1 MIFQDG
7 EGKMSKK
14 MLLTIFASILVLA
27 AIVLGITIHANNNK
41 NLATGESIII
51 TVAPGMT
58 NADIATMLQ
67 NKKLINSPVFFRL
80 QSKFARMERSLQAG
94 EYEIM
99 SGMSNWEIIDLFS
112 KGQVRHKTLTIPE
125 GYTIE
130 QIAKKIEESGLG
142 SAEEFKKAAKDY
154 APYSYM
160 ETDNINVIFKA
171 EGFAYPSTYYLSPGS
186 SEKEILAIMVKE
198 FDTQLTEDMRQK
210 AKDKNI
216 SIRDLVNLASLV
228 EKEAVFPEERP
239 IIAGVFLK
247 RLQIKMPLQS
257 DTTIQYILGVQKK
270 EISIADTKID
280 SPYNTYLYAELP
292 PGPIASPSI
301 STINAVLEP
310 KQTNYL
316 YFVADLEGHHH
327 FTETYQDHLKE
338 IEKIHGPQ

>member
-1 MIFQDG
+1 M
-7 EGKMSKK
+7 GKKK
-14 MLLTIFASILVLA
+14 LLTIIVGILILA
-27 AIVLGITIHANNNK
+27 AIVLGVAINANNNK
-41 NLATGESIII
+41 NLATGENIII
-51 TVAPGMT
+51 TVEPGMT
-58 NADIATMLQ
+58 NADIATLLQ
-67 NKKLINSPVFFRL
+67 NKKMINSPVFFRL

-94 EYEIM
+94 EYEIV

-160 ETDNINVIFKA
+160 ETSNNNVIFKA

-186 SEKEILAIMVKE
+186 AEKEILAIMVKE
-198 FDTQLTEDMRQK
+198 FDTQLTEDIRQK
-210 AKDKNI
+210 AKDKNM

-239 IIAGVFLK
+239 VIAGVFLK
-247 RLQIKMPLQS
+247 RLQIQMPLQS

-301 STINAVLEP
+301 STINAVLDP

-338 IEKIHGPQ
+338 IERIHGPQ

>member
-1 MIFQDG
+1 M
-7 EGKMSKK
+7 GKKK
-14 MLLTIFASILVLA
+14 LLTIIAGILILA
-27 AIVLGITIHANNNK
+27 AIVLGVAINANNNK
-41 NLATGESIII
+41 NLATGENIII
-51 TVAPGMT
+51 TVEPGMT
-58 NADIATMLQ
+58 NADIATLLQ
-67 NKKLINSPVFFRL
+67 NKKMINSPVFFRL

-94 EYEIM
+94 EYEIV

-160 ETDNINVIFKA
+160 ETSNNNVIFKA

-186 SEKEILAIMVKE
+186 AEKEILAIMVKE
-198 FDTQLTEDMRQK
+198 FDTQLSEDIRQK
-210 AKDKNI
+210 AKDKNM

-239 IIAGVFLK
+239 VIAGVFLK
-247 RLQIKMPLQS
+247 RLQIQMPLQS

-301 STINAVLEP
+301 STINAVLDP

-338 IEKIHGPQ
+338 IERIHGPQ

>member
-1 MIFQDG
+1 M
-7 EGKMSKK
+7 GKKK
-14 MLLTIFASILVLA
+14 LLTIIAGILILA
-27 AIVLGITIHANNNK
+27 AIVLGVAINANNNK
-41 NLATGESIII
+41 NLATGENIII
-51 TVAPGMT
+51 TVEPGMT
-58 NADIATMLQ
+58 NADIATLLQ
-67 NKKLINSPVFFRL
+67 NKKMINSPVFFRL

-94 EYEIM
+94 EYEIV

-112 KGQVRHKTLTIPE
+112 KGQMRHKTLTIPE

-160 ETDNINVIFKA
+160 ETSNNNVIFKA

-186 SEKEILAIMVKE
+186 AEKEILAIMVKE
-198 FDTQLTEDMRQK
+198 FDTQLTEDIRQK
-210 AKDKNI
+210 AKDKNM

-239 IIAGVFLK
+239 VIAGVFLK
-247 RLQIKMPLQS
+247 RLQIQMPLQS

-301 STINAVLEP
+301 STINAVLDP
-310 KQTNYL
+310 KPTNYL

-338 IEKIHGPQ
+338 IERIHGPQ

>member
-1 MIFQDG
+1 
-7 EGKMSKK
+7 MSKK
-14 MLLTIFASILVLA
+14 KLLTIMVGILILA
-27 AIVLGITIHANNNK
+27 TIVFGVAINANNNK
-41 NLATGESIII
+41 NLATGENIII
-51 TVAPGMT
+51 TVEPGMT
-58 NADIATMLQ
+58 NADIATLLQ
-67 NKKLINSPVFFRL
+67 NKKMINSPVFFRL

-94 EYEIM
+94 EYEIV

-160 ETDNINVIFKA
+160 ETSNNNVIFKA

-186 SEKEILAIMVKE
+186 AEKEILAIMVKE
-198 FDTQLTEDMRQK
+198 FDTQLTEDIRQK
-210 AKDKNI
+210 AKDKNM

-239 IIAGVFLK
+239 VIAGVFLK
-247 RLQIKMPLQS
+247 RLQIQMPLQS

-301 STINAVLEP
+301 STINAVLDP

-338 IEKIHGPQ
+338 IERIHGPQ

>member
-1 MIFQDG
+1 
-7 EGKMSKK
+7 MSKK
-14 MLLTIFASILVLA
+14 KLLTIMVGILILA
-27 AIVLGITIHANNNK
+27 TIVFGVAINANNNK
-41 NLATGESIII
+41 NLATGENIII
-51 TVAPGMT
+51 TVKPGMT
-58 NADIATMLQ
+58 NADIATLLQ
-67 NKKLINSPVFFRL
+67 NKKMINSPAFFRL

-94 EYEIM
+94 EYEIV

-160 ETDNINVIFKA
+160 ETSNNNVIFKA

-186 SEKEILAIMVKE
+186 AEKEILAIMVKE
-198 FDTQLTEDMRQK
+198 FDTQLTEKKKKK
-210 AKDKNI
+210 AKDKNM

-239 IIAGVFLK
+239 VIAGVFLK
-247 RLQIKMPLQS
+247 RLQIQMPLQS

-301 STINAVLEP
+301 STINAVLDP

-338 IEKIHGPQ
+338 IERIHGPQ

>member
-1 MIFQDG
+1 M
-7 EGKMSKK
+7 GKKK
-14 MLLTIFASILVLA
+14 LLTIIAGILILA
-27 AIVLGITIHANNNK
+27 AIVLGVAINANNNK
-41 NLATGESIII
+41 NLATGENIII
-51 TVAPGMT
+51 TVEPGMT
-58 NADIATMLQ
+58 NADIATLLQ
-67 NKKLINSPVFFRL
+67 NKKMINSPVFFRL

-94 EYEIM
+94 EYEIV

-160 ETDNINVIFKA
+160 ETSNNNVIFKA

-186 SEKEILAIMVKE
+186 AEKEILAIMVKE
-198 FDTQLTEDMRQK
+198 FDTQLTEDIRQK
-210 AKDKNI
+210 AKDKNM

-239 IIAGVFLK
+239 VIAGVFLK
-247 RLQIKMPLQS
+247 RLQIQMPLQS

-327 FTETYQDHLKE
+327 FTETYQEHLQE

>member
-1 MIFQDG
+1 MC
-7 EGKMSKK
+7 KK
-14 MLLTIFASILVLA
+14 KLLTIIAGILILA
-27 AIVLGITIHANNNK
+27 AIVLGVAINANNNK
-41 NLATGESIII
+41 NLATGENIII
-51 TVAPGMT
+51 TVEPGMT
-58 NADIATMLQ
+58 NADIATLLQ
-67 NKKLINSPVFFRL
+67 NKKMINSPVFFRL

-94 EYEIM
+94 EYEIV

-160 ETDNINVIFKA
+160 ETSNNNVIFKA

-186 SEKEILAIMVKE
+186 AEKEILAIMVKE
-198 FDTQLTEDMRQK
+198 FDTQLTEDIRQK
-210 AKDKNI
+210 AKDKNM

-239 IIAGVFLK
+239 VIAGVFLK
-247 RLQIKMPLQS
+247 RLQTQMPLQS

-270 EISIADTKID
+270 EISIADT
-280 SPYNTYLYAELP
+280 
-292 PGPIASPSI
+292 
-301 STINAVLEP
+301 
-310 KQTNYL
+310 
-316 YFVADLEGHHH
+316 
-327 FTETYQDHLKE
+327 
-338 IEKIHGPQ
+338 

>member
-1 MIFQDG
+1 M
-7 EGKMSKK
+7 GKKK
-14 MLLTIFASILVLA
+14 LLTIIAGILILA
-27 AIVLGITIHANNNK
+27 AIVFGVAINANTNK
-41 NLATGESIII
+41 NLATGENIII
-51 TVAPGMT
+51 TVEPGMT
-58 NADIATMLQ
+58 NADIATLLQ
-67 NKKLINSPVFFRL
+67 NKKMINSPVFFRL

-94 EYEIM
+94 EYEIV

-160 ETDNINVIFKA
+160 ETSNNNVIFKA

-186 SEKEILAIMVKE
+186 AEKEILAIMVKE
-198 FDTQLTEDMRQK
+198 FDTQLTEDIRQK
-210 AKDKNI
+210 AKDKNM

-239 IIAGVFLK
+239 VIAGVFLK
-247 RLQIKMPLQS
+247 RLQIQMPLQS

-301 STINAVLEP
+301 STINAVLDP

-338 IEKIHGPQ
+338 IERIHGPQ

>member
-1 MIFQDG
+1 
-7 EGKMSKK
+7 MSKK
-14 MLLTIFASILVLA
+14 KLLTIMAGILILA
-27 AIVLGITIHANNNK
+27 AIVLGVAINANNNK
-41 NLATGESIII
+41 NLATGENILI
-51 TVAPGMT
+51 TVEPGMT
-58 NADIATMLQ
+58 NADIATLLQ
-67 NKKLINSPVFFRL
+67 NKKMINSPVFFRL

-94 EYEIM
+94 EYEIV
-99 SGMSNWEIIDLFS
+99 SGMSNWEIINLFS

-160 ETDNINVIFKA
+160 ETSNNNVIFKA
-171 EGFAYPSTYYLSPGS
+171 EGFVYPSTYYLSPGS

-198 FDTQLTEDMRQK
+198 FDTQLTEDIRQK
-210 AKDKNI
+210 AKDKNM
-216 SIRDLVNLASLV
+216 SVRDLVNLASLV

-239 IIAGVFLK
+239 VIAGVFLK
-247 RLQIKMPLQS
+247 RLQIQMPLQS

-301 STINAVLEP
+301 STINAVLDP
-310 KQTNYL
+310 KPTNYL

-338 IEKIHGPQ
+338 IERIHGPQ

>member
-1 MIFQDG
+1 
-7 EGKMSKK
+7 MSKK
-14 MLLTIFASILVLA
+14 KLLTIIAGILVLA
-27 AIVLGITIHANNNK
+27 AIVLGIAINANNNK
-41 NLATGESIII
+41 NLATGENIIL

-58 NADIATMLQ
+58 NADIATLLQ
-67 NKKLINSPVFFRL
+67 NKKMINYPAFFRL

-94 EYEIM
+94 EYEIV

-142 SAEEFKKAAKDY
+142 SSEEFKKAAKDY

-160 ETDNINVIFKA
+160 QTDSNYVIFKA
-171 EGFAYPSTYYLSPGS
+171 EGFVYPSTYYLSPGS

-210 AKDKNI
+210 AKDKNM

-239 IIAGVFLK
+239 VIAGVFLK

-310 KQTNYL
+310 KQTNFL

-327 FTETYQDHLKE
+327 FTETYQEHLKE
-338 IEKIHGPQ
+338 IERIHGPQ

>member
-1 MIFQDG
+1 M
-7 EGKMSKK
+7 GKKK
-14 MLLTIFASILVLA
+14 LLTIIAGILILA
-27 AIVLGITIHANNNK
+27 AIVLGVAINANNNK
-41 NLATGESIII
+41 NLATGENIII
-51 TVAPGMT
+51 TVEPGMT
-58 NADIATMLQ
+58 NADIATLLQ
-67 NKKLINSPVFFRL
+67 NKKMINSPVFFRL

-94 EYEIM
+94 EYEIV

-160 ETDNINVIFKA
+160 ETSNNNVIFKA

-186 SEKEILAIMVKE
+186 AEKEILAIMVKE
-198 FDTQLTEDMRQK
+198 FDTQLTEDIRQK
-210 AKDKNI
+210 AKDKNMN
-216 SIRDLVNLASLV
+216 IRDLVNLASLV

-239 IIAGVFLK
+239 VIAGVFLK
-247 RLQIKMPLQS
+247 RLQIQMPLQS

-280 SPYNTYLYAELP
+280 SAYNTYLYAELP

-301 STINAVLEP
+301 STINAVLDP

-338 IEKIHGPQ
+338 IERIHGPQ

>member
-1 MIFQDG
+1 M
-7 EGKMSKK
+7 GKKK
-14 MLLTIFASILVLA
+14 LLTIIAGILILA
-27 AIVLGITIHANNNK
+27 AIVLGVAINANNNK
-41 NLATGESIII
+41 NLATGENIIR
-51 TVAPGMT
+51 TGEPGMT
-58 NADIATMLQ
+58 NADIATLLQ
-67 NKKLINSPVFFRL
+67 NKKMINSPVFFRL

-94 EYEIM
+94 EYEIV

-160 ETDNINVIFKA
+160 ETSNNNVIFKA

-186 SEKEILAIMVKE
+186 AEKKILAIMVEE
-198 FDTQLTEDMRQK
+198 FDTQLTEDIRQK
-210 AKDKNI
+210 AKDKNM

-239 IIAGVFLK
+239 VIAGVFLK
-247 RLQIKMPLQS
+247 RLQIQMPLQS

-301 STINAVLEP
+301 STINAVLDP

-338 IEKIHGPQ
+338 IERIHGPQ

>member
-1 MIFQDG
+1 M
-7 EGKMSKK
+7 GKKK
-14 MLLTIFASILVLA
+14 LLTIIAGILILA
-27 AIVLGITIHANNNK
+27 AIVLGVAINANNNK
-41 NLATGESIII
+41 NLATGENIII
-51 TVAPGMT
+51 TVEPGMT
-58 NADIATMLQ
+58 NADIATLLQ
-67 NKKLINSPVFFRL
+67 NKKMINSPVFFRL

-94 EYEIM
+94 EYEIV

-160 ETDNINVIFKA
+160 ETSNNNVIFKA

-186 SEKEILAIMVKE
+186 AEKEILAIMVKE
-198 FDTQLTEDMRQK
+198 FDTQLTEDIRQK
-210 AKDKNI
+210 AKDKNM

-239 IIAGVFLK
+239 VIAGVFLK
-247 RLQIKMPLQS
+247 RLQIQMPLQS

-301 STINAVLEP
+301 STINAVLDP
-310 KQTNYL
+310 KPTNYL

-338 IEKIHGPQ
+338 IERIHGPQ

>member
-1 MIFQDG
+1 M
-7 EGKMSKK
+7 GKKK
-14 MLLTIFASILVLA
+14 LLTIIAGILILA
-27 AIVLGITIHANNNK
+27 AIVLGVAINANNNK
-41 NLATGESIII
+41 NLATGENILI
-51 TVAPGMT
+51 TVEPGMT
-58 NADIATMLQ
+58 NADIATLLQ
-67 NKKLINSPVFFRL
+67 NKKMINSPVFFRL

-94 EYEIM
+94 EYEIV

-160 ETDNINVIFKA
+160 ETSNNNVIFKA
-171 EGFAYPSTYYLSPGS
+171 EGFVYPSTYYLSPGS

-198 FDTQLTEDMRQK
+198 FDTQLTEDIRQK
-210 AKDKNI
+210 AKDKNM

-239 IIAGVFLK
+239 VIAGVFLK
-247 RLQIKMPLQS
+247 RLQIQMPLQS

-301 STINAVLEP
+301 STINAVLDP

-338 IEKIHGPQ
+338 IERIHGPQ

>member
-1 MIFQDG
+1 M
-7 EGKMSKK
+7 GKKK
-14 MLLTIFASILVLA
+14 LLTIIAGILILA
-27 AIVLGITIHANNNK
+27 AIVLGVAINANNNK
-41 NLATGESIII
+41 NLATGENIII
-51 TVAPGMT
+51 TVEPGMT
-58 NADIATMLQ
+58 NADIATLLQ
-67 NKKLINSPVFFRL
+67 NKKMINSPVFFRL

-94 EYEIM
+94 EYEIV

-160 ETDNINVIFKA
+160 ETSNNNVIFKA

-186 SEKEILAIMVKE
+186 AEKEILAIMVKE
-198 FDTQLTEDMRQK
+198 FDTQLTEDIRQK
-210 AKDKNI
+210 AKDKNM

-239 IIAGVFLK
+239 VIAGVFLK
-247 RLQIKMPLQS
+247 RLQIQMPLQS

-280 SPYNTYLYAELP
+280 SPNNTYLYAELP

-301 STINAVLEP
+301 STINAVLDP

-338 IEKIHGPQ
+338 IERIHGPQ

>member
-1 MIFQDG
+1 
-7 EGKMSKK
+7 MSKK
-14 MLLTIFASILVLA
+14 KLLTIIAGILILA
-27 AIVLGITIHANNNK
+27 AIVLGVAINANNNK
-41 NLATGESIII
+41 NLATGENIII
-51 TVAPGMT
+51 TVEPGMT
-58 NADIATMLQ
+58 NADIATLLQ
-67 NKKLINSPVFFRL
+67 NKKMINSPVFFRL

-94 EYEIM
+94 EYEIV

-160 ETDNINVIFKA
+160 ETSNNNVIFKA

-186 SEKEILAIMVKE
+186 AEKEILAIMVKE
-198 FDTQLTEDMRQK
+198 FDTQLTEDIRQK
-210 AKDKNI
+210 AKDKNM

-239 IIAGVFLK
+239 VIAGVFLK
-247 RLQIKMPLQS
+247 RLQIQMPLQS

-301 STINAVLEP
+301 STINAVLDP

-338 IEKIHGPQ
+338 IERIHGPQ

>member
-1 MIFQDG
+1 M
-7 EGKMSKK
+7 
-14 MLLTIFASILVLA
+14 LTIIAGILILA
-27 AIVLGITIHANNNK
+27 AIVLGVAINANNNK
-41 NLATGESIII
+41 NLATGENIII
-51 TVAPGMT
+51 TVEPGMT
-58 NADIATMLQ
+58 NADIATLLQ
-67 NKKLINSPVFFRL
+67 NKKMINSPVFFRL

-94 EYEIM
+94 EYEIV

-160 ETDNINVIFKA
+160 ETSNNNVIFKA

-186 SEKEILAIMVKE
+186 AEKEILAIMVKE
-198 FDTQLTEDMRQK
+198 FDTQLTEDIRQK
-210 AKDKNI
+210 AKDKNM

-239 IIAGVFLK
+239 VIAGVFLK
-247 RLQIKMPLQS
+247 RLQIQMPLQS

-301 STINAVLEP
+301 STINAVLDP

-338 IEKIHGPQ
+338 IERIHGPQ

>member
-1 MIFQDG
+1 M
-7 EGKMSKK
+7 GKKK
-14 MLLTIFASILVLA
+14 LLTIIAGILILA
-27 AIVLGITIHANNNK
+27 AIVLGVAINANNNK
-41 NLATGESIII
+41 NLATGENIII
-51 TVAPGMT
+51 TVEPGMT
-58 NADIATMLQ
+58 NADIATLLQ
-67 NKKLINSPVFFRL
+67 NKKMINSPVFFRL

-94 EYEIM
+94 EYEIV

-160 ETDNINVIFKA
+160 ETSNNNVIFKA

-186 SEKEILAIMVKE
+186 AEKEILAIMVKE
-198 FDTQLTEDMRQK
+198 FDTQLTEDIRQK
-210 AKDKNI
+210 AKDKNM

-239 IIAGVFLK
+239 VIAGVFLK
-247 RLQIKMPLQS
+247 RLQIQMPLQS

-301 STINAVLEP
+301 STINAVLDP

-338 IEKIHGPQ
+338 IERIHGPQ

>member
-1 MIFQDG
+1 MAG
-7 EGKMSKK
+7 
-14 MLLTIFASILVLA
+14 ILILA
-27 AIVLGITIHANNNK
+27 AIVLGVAINANNNK
-41 NLATGESIII
+41 NLATGENILI
-51 TVAPGMT
+51 TVEPGMT
-58 NADIATMLQ
+58 NADIATLLQ
-67 NKKLINSPVFFRL
+67 NKKMINSPVFFRL

-94 EYEIM
+94 EYEIV

-125 GYTIE
+125 GFTIE
-130 QIAKKIEESGLG
+130 QIAKKIEDSGLG

-160 ETDNINVIFKA
+160 ETSNNNVIFKA
-171 EGFAYPSTYYLSPGS
+171 EGFVYPSTYYLSPGS

-198 FDTQLTEDMRQK
+198 FDTQLTEDIRQK
-210 AKDKNI
+210 AKDKNM
-216 SIRDLVNLASLV
+216 SVRDLVNLASLV

-239 IIAGVFLK
+239 VIAGVFLK
-247 RLQIKMPLQS
+247 RLQIQMPLQS

-301 STINAVLEP
+301 STINAVLDP
-310 KQTNYL
+310 KPTNYL

-338 IEKIHGPQ
+338 IERIHGPQ

>member
-1 MIFQDG
+1 M
-7 EGKMSKK
+7 GKKK
-14 MLLTIFASILVLA
+14 LLTIIAGILILA
-27 AIVLGITIHANNNK
+27 AIVLGVAINANNNK
-41 NLATGESIII
+41 NLATGENIII
-51 TVAPGMT
+51 TVEPGMT
-58 NADIATMLQ
+58 NADIATLLQ
-67 NKKLINSPVFFRL
+67 NKKMINSPAFFRL
-80 QSKFARMERSLQAG
+80 QSRFARMERSLQAG
-94 EYEIM
+94 EYEIV
-99 SGMSNWEIIDLFS
+99 SGMSNWEIINLFS

-160 ETDNINVIFKA
+160 ETSNNNVIFKA

-186 SEKEILAIMVKE
+186 AEKEILAIMVKE
-198 FDTQLTEDMRQK
+198 FDTQLTEDIRQK
-210 AKDKNI
+210 AKDKNM

-239 IIAGVFLK
+239 VIAGVFLK
-247 RLQIKMPLQS
+247 RLQIQMPLQS

-301 STINAVLEP
+301 STINAVLDP

-338 IEKIHGPQ
+338 IERIHGPQ

>member
-1 MIFQDG
+1 M
-7 EGKMSKK
+7 GKKK
-14 MLLTIFASILVLA
+14 LLTIIAGILILA
-27 AIVLGITIHANNNK
+27 AIVLGVAINANNNK
-41 NLATGESIII
+41 NLATGENIII
-51 TVAPGMT
+51 TVEPGMT
-58 NADIATMLQ
+58 NADIATLLQ
-67 NKKLINSPVFFRL
+67 NQKMINSPVFFRL

-94 EYEIM
+94 EYEIV

-160 ETDNINVIFKA
+160 ETSNNNVIFKA

-186 SEKEILAIMVKE
+186 AEKEILAIMVKE
-198 FDTQLTEDMRQK
+198 FDTQLTEDIRQK
-210 AKDKNI
+210 AKDKNM

-239 IIAGVFLK
+239 VIAGVFLK

-310 KQTNYL
+310 KQTNFL

-327 FTETYQDHLKE
+327 FTETYQEHLKE
-338 IEKIHGPQ
+338 IERIHGPQ

>member
-1 MIFQDG
+1 
-7 EGKMSKK
+7 MSKNK
-14 MLLTIFASILVLA
+14 LLTIIAGILVLA
-27 AIVLGITIHANNNK
+27 AIVLGIAINANNNK
-41 NLATGESIII
+41 NLATGDNIII

-58 NADIATMLQ
+58 NADIATLLQ
-67 NKKLINSPVFFRL
+67 NKKMINSPFFFRL

-112 KGQVRHKTLTIPE
+112 TGKVRHKTLTIPE

-130 QIAKKIEESGLG
+130 QIAKKIEESGFG
-142 SAEEFKKAAKDY
+142 SSEEFKKAAKDY
-154 APYSYM
+154 APYTYM
-160 ETDNINVIFKA
+160 ETDNNNIIFKA

-186 SEKEILAIMVKE
+186 SEKEILAVMVKE
-198 FDTQLTEDMRQK
+198 FDTQLTADMRQK
-210 AKDKNI
+210 AKEKNI

-239 IIAGVFLK
+239 VIAGVFLK

-327 FTETYQDHLKE
+327 FTETYQEHLQE
-338 IEKIHGPQ
+338 IERIHGPQ

>member
-1 MIFQDG
+1 MSQRKLQIF
-7 EGKMSKK
+7 
-14 MLLTIFASILVLA
+14 IASILVLA
-27 AIVLGITIHANNNK
+27 VIVLGIALNANNNK
-41 NLATGESIII
+41 NLATGENIII

-58 NADIATMLQ
+58 NADIATLLQ
-67 NKKLINSPVFFRL
+67 NKKMINSPVFFRL

-94 EYEIM
+94 EYEIV

-160 ETDNINVIFKA
+160 QTDNNYVIFKA

-186 SEKEILAIMVKE
+186 SEKEILAMMVKE
-198 FDTQLTEDMRQK
+198 FDTQLTEGIRQK
-210 AKDKNI
+210 AKDKNM

-239 IIAGVFLK
+239 VIAGVFLK
-247 RLQIKMPLQS
+247 RLQIQMPLQS

-310 KQTNYL
+310 KPTNYL

-338 IEKIHGPQ
+338 IERIHGPQ

>member
-1 MIFQDG
+1 MTTRRSMSVQIFPKKRF
-7 EGKMSKK
+7 GKMSKK

-142 SAEEFKKAAKDY
+142 SAEEFK
-154 APYSYM
+154 
-160 ETDNINVIFKA
+160 
-171 EGFAYPSTYYLSPGS
+171 
-186 SEKEILAIMVKE
+186 
-198 FDTQLTEDMRQK
+198 
-210 AKDKNI
+210 
-216 SIRDLVNLASLV
+216 
-228 EKEAVFPEERP
+228 
-239 IIAGVFLK
+239 
-247 RLQIKMPLQS
+247 
-257 DTTIQYILGVQKK
+257 
-270 EISIADTKID
+270 
-280 SPYNTYLYAELP
+280 
-292 PGPIASPSI
+292 
-301 STINAVLEP
+301 
-310 KQTNYL
+310 
-316 YFVADLEGHHH
+316 
-327 FTETYQDHLKE
+327 
-338 IEKIHGPQ
+338 

>member
-1 MIFQDG
+1 M
-7 EGKMSKK
+7 GKKK
-14 MLLTIFASILVLA
+14 LLTIIAGILILA
-27 AIVLGITIHANNNK
+27 AIALGVAINANNNK
-41 NLATGESIII
+41 NLATGENIII
-51 TVAPGMT
+51 TVEPGMT
-58 NADIATMLQ
+58 NADIATLLQ
-67 NKKLINSPVFFRL
+67 NKKMINSPVFFRL

-94 EYEIM
+94 EYEIV

-160 ETDNINVIFKA
+160 ETSNNNVIFKA

-186 SEKEILAIMVKE
+186 AEKEILAIMVKE
-198 FDTQLTEDMRQK
+198 FDTQLTEDIRQK
-210 AKDKNI
+210 AKDKNM

-239 IIAGVFLK
+239 VIAGVFLK
-247 RLQIKMPLQS
+247 RLQIQMPLQS

-301 STINAVLEP
+301 STINAVLDP

-338 IEKIHGPQ
+338 IERIHGPQ

>member
-1 MIFQDG
+1 MN
-7 EGKMSKK
+7 KK
-14 MLLTIFASILVLA
+14 KLLTIIACIFVLA
-27 AIVLGITIHANNNK
+27 VVLLGIAFNANDNK
-41 NLATGESIII
+41 NLTTGEHVII

-67 NKKLINSPVFFRL
+67 NKKMINSPGFFRL

-99 SGMSNWEIIDLFS
+99 SGMSNWEIIGLFS

-142 SAEEFKKAAKDY
+142 SADEFKKAAKDY

-160 ETDNINVIFKA
+160 ETDNSNVIFKA

-186 SEKEILAIMVKE
+186 TEKEILSVMVKE
-198 FDTQLTEDMRQK
+198 FDEQLTEDIRQK
-210 AKDKNI
+210 AKEKNM
-216 SIRDLVNLASLV
+216 SIRDLVSLASLV

-301 STINAVLEP
+301 STIYAVLEP

-327 FTETYQDHLKE
+327 FTETYQEHLQE

>member
-1 MIFQDG
+1 
-7 EGKMSKK
+7 MSKK

-171 EGFAYPSTYYLSPGS
+171 EGFAYPSTYYLPPGS

>member
-1 MIFQDG
+1 M
-7 EGKMSKK
+7 GKKK
-14 MLLTIFASILVLA
+14 LLTIIAGILILA
-27 AIVLGITIHANNNK
+27 AIVLGVAINANNNK
-41 NLATGESIII
+41 NLATGENIII
-51 TVAPGMT
+51 TVEPGMT
-58 NADIATMLQ
+58 NADIATLLQ
-67 NKKLINSPVFFRL
+67 NKKMINSPVFFRL

-94 EYEIM
+94 EYEIV

-125 GYTIE
+125 GFTIE
-130 QIAKKIEESGLG
+130 QIAKKIEDSGLG
-142 SAEEFKKAAKDY
+142 SAEEYKKAAKDY

-160 ETDNINVIFKA
+160 ETSNNNVIFKA
-171 EGFAYPSTYYLSPGS
+171 EGFVYPSTYYLSPGS

-198 FDTQLTEDMRQK
+198 FDTQLTEDIRQK
-210 AKDKNI
+210 AKDKNM
-216 SIRDLVNLASLV
+216 SVRDLVNLASLV

-239 IIAGVFLK
+239 VIAGVFLK
-247 RLQIKMPLQS
+247 RLQIQMPLQS

-301 STINAVLEP
+301 STINAVLDP
-310 KQTNYL
+310 KPTNYL

-338 IEKIHGPQ
+338 IERIHGPQ

>member
-1 MIFQDG
+1 M
-7 EGKMSKK
+7 GKKK
-14 MLLTIFASILVLA
+14 LLTIIAGILILA
-27 AIVLGITIHANNNK
+27 AIVFGVAINANNNK
-41 NLATGESIII
+41 NLATGENIII
-51 TVAPGMT
+51 TVEPGMT
-58 NADIATMLQ
+58 NADIATLLQ
-67 NKKLINSPVFFRL
+67 SKKMINSPVFFRL

-94 EYEIM
+94 EYEIV

-125 GYTIE
+125 GFTIE

-160 ETDNINVIFKA
+160 ETSNNNVIFKA
-171 EGFAYPSTYYLSPGS
+171 EGFAYPSTYYLSPS
-186 SEKEILAIMVKE
+186 SAEKEILAIMVKE
-198 FDTQLTEDMRQK
+198 FDTQLTEDIRQK
-210 AKDKNI
+210 AKDKNM

-239 IIAGVFLK
+239 VIAGVFLK
-247 RLQIKMPLQS
+247 RLQIQMPLQS

-301 STINAVLEP
+301 STINAVLDP

-338 IEKIHGPQ
+338 IERIHGPQ

>member
-1 MIFQDG
+1 
-7 EGKMSKK
+7 MSKN

-210 AKDKNI
+210 ANDKNI

>member
-1 MIFQDG
+1 M
-7 EGKMSKK
+7 GKKK
-14 MLLTIFASILVLA
+14 LLTIIAGILILA
-27 AIVLGITIHANNNK
+27 AIVLGVAINANNNK
-41 NLATGESIII
+41 NLATGENIII
-51 TVAPGMT
+51 TVEPGMT
-58 NADIATMLQ
+58 NADIATLLQ
-67 NKKLINSPVFFRL
+67 NKKMINSPVFFRL

-94 EYEIM
+94 EYEIV

-160 ETDNINVIFKA
+160 ETSNNNVIFKA

-186 SEKEILAIMVKE
+186 AEKEILAIMVKE
-198 FDTQLTEDMRQK
+198 FDTQLTEDIRQK
-210 AKDKNI
+210 AKDKNM

-239 IIAGVFLK
+239 VIAGVFLK
-247 RLQIKMPLQS
+247 RLQIQMPLQS

-301 STINAVLEP
+301 STINAVLDP

-316 YFVADLEGHHH
+316 YFVADLEG
-327 FTETYQDHLKE
+327 Q
-338 IEKIHGPQ
+338 

>member
-1 MIFQDG
+1 MAG
-7 EGKMSKK
+7 
-14 MLLTIFASILVLA
+14 ILILA
-27 AIVLGITIHANNNK
+27 AIVLGVAINANNNK
-41 NLATGESIII
+41 NLATGENIII
-51 TVAPGMT
+51 TVEPGMT
-58 NADIATMLQ
+58 NADIATLLQ
-67 NKKLINSPVFFRL
+67 NKKMINSPVFFRL

-94 EYEIM
+94 EYEIV

-125 GYTIE
+125 GFTIE

-160 ETDNINVIFKA
+160 ETSNNNVIFKA

-186 SEKEILAIMVKE
+186 AEKEILAIMVKE
-198 FDTQLTEDMRQK
+198 FDTQLTEDIRQK
-210 AKDKNI
+210 AKDKNM

-239 IIAGVFLK
+239 VIAGVFLK
-247 RLQIKMPLQS
+247 RLQIQMPLQS

-301 STINAVLEP
+301 STINAVLDP

-338 IEKIHGPQ
+338 IERIHGPQ

>member
-1 MIFQDG
+1 
-7 EGKMSKK
+7 MSKK
-14 MLLTIFASILVLA
+14 KLLTIMAGILILA
-27 AIVLGITIHANNNK
+27 AIVLGVAINANNNK
-41 NLATGESIII
+41 NLATGENILI
-51 TVAPGMT
+51 TVEPGMT
-58 NADIATMLQ
+58 NADIATLLQ
-67 NKKLINSPVFFRL
+67 NKKMINSPVFFRL

-94 EYEIM
+94 EYEIV

-125 GYTIE
+125 GFTIE
-130 QIAKKIEESGLG
+130 QIAKKIEDSGLG

-160 ETDNINVIFKA
+160 ETSNNNVIFKA
-171 EGFAYPSTYYLSPGS
+171 EGFVYPSTYYLSPGS

-198 FDTQLTEDMRQK
+198 FDTQLTEDIRQK
-210 AKDKNI
+210 AKDKNM
-216 SIRDLVNLASLV
+216 SVRDLVNLASLV

-239 IIAGVFLK
+239 VIAGVFLK
-247 RLQIKMPLQS
+247 RLQIQMPLQS

-301 STINAVLEP
+301 STINAVLDP
-310 KQTNYL
+310 KPTNYL

-338 IEKIHGPQ
+338 IERIHGPQ

>member
-1 MIFQDG
+1 M
-7 EGKMSKK
+7 GKKK
-14 MLLTIFASILVLA
+14 LLTIIAGILILA
-27 AIVLGITIHANNNK
+27 AIVLGVAINANNNK
-41 NLATGESIII
+41 NLATGENIII
-51 TVAPGMT
+51 TVEPGMT
-58 NADIATMLQ
+58 NADIATLLQ
-67 NKKLINSPVFFRL
+67 NKKMINSPVFFRL

-94 EYEIM
+94 EYEIV

-160 ETDNINVIFKA
+160 ETSNNNVIFKA

-186 SEKEILAIMVKE
+186 AEKKILAIMVEE
-198 FDTQLTEDMRQK
+198 FDTQLTEDIRQK
-210 AKDKNI
+210 AKDKNM

-239 IIAGVFLK
+239 VIAGVFLK
-247 RLQIKMPLQS
+247 RLQIQMPLQS

-301 STINAVLEP
+301 STINAVLDP

-338 IEKIHGPQ
+338 IERIHGPQ

>member
-1 MIFQDG
+1 
-7 EGKMSKK
+7 
-14 MLLTIFASILVLA
+14 MLGV
-27 AIVLGITIHANNNK
+27 AINANNNK
-41 NLATGESIII
+41 NLATGENIII
-51 TVAPGMT
+51 TVEPGMT
-58 NADIATMLQ
+58 NADIATLLQ
-67 NKKLINSPVFFRL
+67 NKKMINSPVFFRL

-94 EYEIM
+94 EYEIV

-160 ETDNINVIFKA
+160 ETSNNNVIFKA

-186 SEKEILAIMVKE
+186 AEKEILAIMVKE
-198 FDTQLTEDMRQK
+198 FDTQLTEDIRQK
-210 AKDKNI
+210 AKDKNM

-239 IIAGVFLK
+239 VIAGVFLK
-247 RLQIKMPLQS
+247 RLQIQMPLQS

-301 STINAVLEP
+301 STINAVLDP

-338 IEKIHGPQ
+338 IERIHGPQ